1 MAVYIA
7 SFAVYHQVNP
17 GWAEW
22 NYAFAFP
29 RATGEFLIGVWIY
42 TAHWHA
48 RRPSVWLLVPTGGLS
63 LLLFAT
69 GNSTITFVNSITLVP
84 LTIALASS
92 ARVPPLG
99 RGLCKWLGDMSY
111 PIYVLHYPLYAL
123 AFGLLPI
130 DQLQPVVQV
139 VCITLAV
146 VPIAYAGNALD
157 MRVRRWLGEKMT
169 PLAVARPP
177 AL

>member
-1 MAVYIA
+1 
-7 SFAVYHQVNP
+7 
-17 GWAEW
+17 
-22 NYAFAFP
+22 
-29 RATGEFLIGVWIY
+29 
-42 TAHWHA
+42 
-48 RRPSVWLLVPTGGLS
+48 VWLLVPTGGLS